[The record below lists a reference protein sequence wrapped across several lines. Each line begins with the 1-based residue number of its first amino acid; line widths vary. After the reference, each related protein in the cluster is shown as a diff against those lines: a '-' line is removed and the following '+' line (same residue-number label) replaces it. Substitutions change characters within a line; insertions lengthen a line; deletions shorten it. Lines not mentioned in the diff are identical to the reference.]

1 MTLIDRA
8 ILHSPEPDLEAGS
21 RGVDDLFLARL
32 DRSKVGRDRALDP
45 DSVVGSAA
53 RLVYYFGTGDQRF
66 GWRAARVDARAAEQ
80 MAFHYGDGH
89 ACGREA
95 IDEGRSGLA
104 GAHYNGIELL
114 IHMSIQAVYLW
125 RS

>member
-32 DRSKVGRDRALDP
+32 DRSQVGRARALDP
-45 DSVVGSAA
+45 DSLVA
-53 RLVYYFGTGDQRF
+53 RGAGLGYHFGPGDQGLGR
-66 GWRAARVDARAAEQ
+66 RAAGVDAGAAEQ

-95 IDEGRSGLA
+95 IDEGRS
-104 GAHYNGIELL
+104 
-114 IHMSIQAVYLW
+114 
-125 RS
+125 

>member
-21 RGVDDLFLARL
+21 LGIDDLVLARL
-32 DRSKVGRDRALDP
+32 DRSQVGRNRALDP

-66 GWRAARVDARAAEQ
+66 SRRAAGVDAGAPEQ
-80 MAFHYGDGH
+80 MAFNYGDGH

-95 IDEGRSGLA
+95 IDEGR
-104 GAHYNGIELL
+104 
-114 IHMSIQAVYLW
+114 
-125 RS
+125 